1 MKKRP
6 GITKWDRPKHIDDY
20 PLGPGF
26 KAGHLVGGNAGWRT
40 FRPEV
45 KPDVCTGCGRCC
57 LLCPDGV
64 IYKNGEIVDID
75 YDFCKGCGI
84 CAYECRVKAID
95 MKKENTE

>member
-6 GITKWDRPKHIDDY
+6 AVTKWKKPRHIKDY

-26 KAGHLVGGNAGWRT
+26 KAGHLAVTNAGWRT
-40 FRPEV
+40 F
-45 KPDVCTGCGRCC
+45 KPVVDQDVCTGCGICC

-64 IYKNGEIVDID
+64 MYQKDGKLFID

-84 CAYECRVKAID
+84 CRHQCPVKAIK
-95 MKKENTE
+95 MVKENSE